1 MDCTH
6 PQKSDNGYGMN
17 IYTST
22 HQKSQ
27 LCSLCNLWYQ
37 EKFQEKSVVRK
48 KKRLKSLKSCV
59 VKKSMYHTHMFA
71 LEETTW
77 NSYGN

>member
-1 MDCTH
+1 MDCYAWTFT
-6 PQKSDNGYGMN
+6 PAPIK
-17 IYTST
+17 
-22 HQKSQ
+22 KSQ

-48 KKRLKSLKSCV
+48 KPGEVIKVSV